1 MDYTE
6 AIEALQDG
14 GIGVIPTDTVYG
26 VVGSALLPDTIDR
39 IYELKRRQKNKPLIV
54 LISDIEML
62 EQFGIELSESLRAH
76 LAKHW
81 PGPVSVILP
90 TLDDQFEYLSRGT
103 DTIAFRLPADAD
115 LQELIRQVG
124 PLVAPS
130 ANMEGMAPATTTD
143 EARRYF
149 GTDVDFYIDGGVRD
163 GAPSTILLFDGEA
176 EEVVRAS

>member
-6 AIEALQDG
+6 AIDALQTG

-26 VVGSALLPDTIDR
+26 VVGSAFLPDTIDR

-62 EQFGIELSESLRAH
+62 EQFGIELSDALREH
-76 LAKHW
+76 LDTHW
-81 PGPVSVILP
+81 PGPVSIILP

-103 DTIAFRLPADAD
+103 DSIAFRLPDDAE
-115 LQELIRQVG
+115 LQELIRAVG

-130 ANMEGMAPATTTD
+130 ANMEGMPPAENVD

-149 GTDVDFYIDGGVRD
+149 GTDVDFYVDGGVRD

-176 EEVVRAS
+176 EEIVRA